1 MNDDI
6 DDGPSGSNEQSNN
19 FDDDDDDDDNANYEK
34 DPIKQTRN
42 KKWKESVTI

>member
-19 FDDDDDDDDNANYEK
+19 FDDDDDDDDDNANYEK

-42 KKWKESVTI
+42 KK